1 MVSHILQMII
11 RCIWNVYLF
20 SCLFATCESQFG
32 RIKNQFGKVKTQFGE
47 IKNELGSMKNGLL
60 SNSLL
65 KAREFYCCL
74 ITSGGANWLTYSHV
88 VILMTIWL
96 FWWDRHTGP
105 SLPPFHKFGS
115 PLKSF
120 SMFQMIC
127 GPVSWR
133 SYNTAGQFLDVFCI
147 FDLRGL

>member
-32 RIKNQFGKVKTQFGE
+32 RIKNQFGKVKTQFGK
-47 IKNELGSMKNGLL
+47 IKNKLGSMKNGLL

-74 ITSGGANWLTYSHV
+74 KTSSGANWLTYSHDSRGHTYDYLA
-88 VILMTIWL
+88 ILMGPPYRPL
-96 FWWDRHTGP
+96 SP
-105 SLPPFHKFGS
+105 SLPQIWIPPWNLFRCFR
-115 PLKSF
+115 
-120 SMFQMIC
+120 
-127 GPVSWR
+127 W
-133 SYNTAGQFLDVFCI
+133 YAGQFLDVFFC
-147 FDLRGL
+147 FWPKGALTRT